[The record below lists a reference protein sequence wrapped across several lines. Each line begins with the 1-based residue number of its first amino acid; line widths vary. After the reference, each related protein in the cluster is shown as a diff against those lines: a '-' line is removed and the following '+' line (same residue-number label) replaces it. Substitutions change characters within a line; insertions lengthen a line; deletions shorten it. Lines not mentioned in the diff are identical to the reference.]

1 VITFKYIARSYSGE
15 TREGYTKA
23 ASEADLL
30 NWLREQ
36 GCTALNVEVVSSGQA
51 KKTVSLVKR
60 ISAAQLAAAFWQ
72 LTTMVEGGITVAD
85 ALDGIAEDMENARL
99 QKVLQKMLAH
109 VERGGMVSES
119 MAKFPGVFNQ
129 LVISLIMAGETG
141 GNIAAA
147 FQRAAEFYTNRDR
160 LARKIKK
167 AVAYPAFVLGF
178 VVLVVIVI
186 MTLIIPRFQEMFK
199 SFGSGK
205 LPGFTRSFMA
215 VYDVVAGNWY
225 YIIGGFVFLVV
236 MLYLWYTRVGAFH
249 SLCSRLFMRVP
260 LFGKLIKFAFIASFC
275 RTMSN
280 LLRGGVSVM
289 ETFDILIDMTR
300 NEHIRSHLI
309 AVKEGIVGGSSIYLS
324 MLACKFFPNMVIKM
338 VRAGEESGS
347 LWKTL
352 DRTADYYEEKVD
364 ATISTIT
371 SLLEPIMIILVGG
384 IVLVVVLAL
393 YLPIFQIS
401 DLRSQ

>member
-1 VITFKYIARSYSGE
+1 MARSYSGE

-36 GCTALNVEVVSSGQA
+36 GCTALNVEVVSSGA
-51 KKTVSLVKR
+51 VKKTGSLVKR

-85 ALDGIAEDMENARL
+85 ALEGIAEDMENAKL
-99 QKVLQKMLAH
+99 QKILQKMLTH
-109 VERGGMVSES
+109 VERGGMVSDS

-129 LVISLIMAGETG
+129 LVISLVMAGETG
-141 GNIAAA
+141 GNLAAA
-147 FQRAAEFYTNRDR
+147 FQRVAEFYTNRDR

-199 SFGSGK
+199 SFGSGN
-205 LPGFTRSFMA
+205 LPAFTRSFMA
-215 VYDVVAGNWY
+215 VYNVVAGNWY
-225 YIIGGFVFLVV
+225 YIIGGLVFLIV
-236 MLYLWYTRVGAFH
+236 MFYLWFTRVGVFH

-260 LFGKLIKFAFIASFC
+260 LFGKLLKYAFIASFC
-275 RTMSN
+275 KTMSN
-280 LLRGGVSVM
+280 LLRGGVSVQ

-300 NEHIRSHLI
+300 NELIRSHLI
-309 AVKEGIVGGSSIYLS
+309 AVKEGVVGGSSIYLS
-324 MLACKFFPNMVIKM
+324 MLATKFFPNMVVKM

-371 SLLEPIMIILVGG
+371 SLLEPIMIIMVGG